1 MYLKSLC
8 FLGLLILA
16 AGTLP
21 GQTYWSTSPDLDCS
35 GNNAAGANVQGPLQI
50 TTPTGGTGY
59 VCYVSGTFVWYAA
72 GAGWHTAIR
81 VAAPESGAIRADYSF
96 VGIAGNALALDIA
109 TNGGTTETQ
118 SGSEA
123 AFTLN
128 ANQPLEVDLLGR
140 SGAGPGYSNQTGGS
154 VYAMFECPD
163 ATTCTYV
170 TPQLLFSALPS
181 DPWSL
186 SVPISWDGLEQDQWS
201 AEGLNDAT
209 HLMSFAIYNADSSPG
224 TYTIS
229 VYDSNGALVASG
241 TGPVTTPLASLKN
254 GAYGTGG
261 VWAQVL
267 SSAVAPI
274 TLPQGMLKVVISAS
288 TVSDVMV
295 LQFAGP
301 SATTLQVGQDA
312 APAAGASPASVR
324 HPKVPR
330 APTAFMAAPAH

>member
-1 MYLKSLC
+1 MHTKSLC
-8 FLGLLILA
+8 TLGLLILA

-21 GQTYWSTSPDLDCS
+21 GQTYWSTSPSLDCGGS
-35 GNNAAGANVQGPLQI
+35 NAGGAIVQGPLQI
-50 TTPTGGTGY
+50 TAPTGGTGY
-59 VCYVSGTFVWYAA
+59 VCYVSGTFLWYAA

-96 VGIAGNALALDIA
+96 VGIAGNPLSLDLA

-123 AFTLN
+123 VFTLN

-140 SGAGPGYSNQTGGS
+140 TGAGPGYSNQTGGS
-154 VYAMFECPD
+154 VYAIFECPD
-163 ATTCTYV
+163 ATTCSYV

-186 SVPISWDGLEQDQWS
+186 SVPICWDGLDQDPWS
-201 AEGLNDAT
+201 AVGLNDAT

-224 TYTIS
+224 TYTIT
-229 VYDSNGALVASG
+229 VYDSNGNVVGTG
-241 TGPVTTPLASLKN
+241 TGPSSPLASLKN

-267 SSAVAPI
+267 SSAVST

-288 TVSDVMV
+288 TLSDVMV
-295 LQFAGP
+295 LQFDGP

-312 APAAGASPASVR
+312 APGASSGSSSVG
-324 HPKVPR
+324 HPKTRR
-330 APTAFMAAPAH
+330 APTAFTPAPAH

>member
-1 MYLKSLC
+1 MHTKSLC
-8 FLGLLILA
+8 LLGLLILA

-21 GQTYWSTSPDLDCS
+21 GQTYWSTSKDLDCS

-50 TTPTGGTGY
+50 TAPTGGTGY

-118 SGSEA
+118 SSSEA
-123 AFTLN
+123 TFALN

-140 SGAGPGYSNQTGGS
+140 AGAGPGYSTQTGGS
-154 VYAMFECPD
+154 VYAIFECPD

-186 SVPISWDGLEQDQWS
+186 SVPISWDGLEQNQWS

-224 TYTIS
+224 TYTIT
-229 VYDSNGALVASG
+229 VYDSNGNLVGTG
-241 TGPVTTPLASLKN
+241 TGPSTPLAPLKN
-254 GAYGTGG
+254 DAYGTGG
-261 VWAQVL
+261 VWAQLL
-267 SSAVAPI
+267 SSAVST
-274 TLPQGMLKVVISAS
+274 TLPQGMLKVVFSAS

-295 LQFAGP
+295 LQFDGP

-312 APAAGASPASVR
+312 TPGGSASPDSVR
-324 HPKVPR
+324 RLTVRR
-330 APTAFMAAPAH
+330 AHTGFKR